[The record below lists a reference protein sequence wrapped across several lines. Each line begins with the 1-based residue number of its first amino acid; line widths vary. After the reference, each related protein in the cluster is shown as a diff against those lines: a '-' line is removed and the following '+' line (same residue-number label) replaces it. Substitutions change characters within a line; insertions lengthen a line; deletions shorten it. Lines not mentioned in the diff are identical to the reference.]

1 MTGWKLFKAR
11 FIDDFLYQRK
21 VLGSVVDWV
30 VFWYIILPTFVI
42 GTVIYVDIWMNIES
56 YWFDF
61 IPFSVIVNL
70 LLLLSLLGKF
80 RTFMLEADILFIL
93 DRPKLYNAL
102 RSWAF
107 SYSLFQL
114 FISTTIVF
122 VLALPFLVQGYGL
135 GWMEN
140 IFLLIFLYGFRLT
153 VYTLKKIIRNPVLRW
168 ITLIAMYFITINL
181 VTLLKFEI
189 LASIGVFLIISNCI
203 WYLLKVVPIKH
214 AYFQEVANESKERMR
229 YLKLIFGMAREVE
242 KPPISLG
249 KRPLLNRKS
258 RRFFSNIT
266 PEKGLL
272 ELLLKGFIRNSI
284 YLTSYLQVI
293 SISFFAIIV
302 LPLWGKWFVFLL
314 AILFFHYNLW
324 LRGLFERILDQEF
337 FSVVPVDEQIREQVW
352 VQFKR
357 WLMIPA
363 ISFLGLATILL
374 SILTKVGGF

>member
-11 FIDDFLYQRK
+11 LMDDFLYQRK
-21 VLGSVVDWV
+21 VLGSVIDWI
-30 VFWYIILPTFVI
+30 VFFYIILPTFII
-42 GTVIYVDIWMNIES
+42 GTIIYIDIWINIES

-61 IPFSVIVNL
+61 IPFSVIVNI

-80 RTFMLEADILFIL
+80 RTFMLEADILFLL
-93 DRPKLYNAL
+93 DRSKLYNAL

-122 VLALPFLVQGYGL
+122 VVVLPFLVQSYGL

-140 IFLLIFLYGFRLT
+140 IFLLIFLIGFRLT
-153 VYTLKKIIRNPVLRW
+153 AYIWKLFIRHPVLRW
-168 ITLIAMYFITINL
+168 FTLLAMYFITTHLATII
-181 VTLLKFEI
+181 KFEY
-189 LASIGVFLIISNCI
+189 LASIGVFLIISNCT
-203 WYLLKVVPIKH
+203 WYLSKVVPTKH

-229 YLKLIFGMAREVE
+229 YLKLIFGVAREVE

-284 YLTSYLQVI
+284 YITSYLQVI
-293 SISFFAIIV
+293 SITFFVIIV

-314 AILFFHYNLW
+314 AILFFQYNSW
-324 LRGLFERILDQEF
+324 LRGLFERMLDQDF
-337 FSVVPVDEQIREQVW
+337 FSVVPIDKRLREQAW
-352 VQFKR
+352 IRFKR
-357 WLMIPA
+357 WLMVPA
-363 ISFLGLATILL
+363 ICFLGIATIVL
-374 SILTKVGGF
+374 SVLAILGGV